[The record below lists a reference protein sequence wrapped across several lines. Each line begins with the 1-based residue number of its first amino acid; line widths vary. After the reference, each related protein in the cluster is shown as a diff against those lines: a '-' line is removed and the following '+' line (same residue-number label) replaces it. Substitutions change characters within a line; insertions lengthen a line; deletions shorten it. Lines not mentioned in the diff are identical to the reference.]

1 MGTDY
6 ISFLFQI
13 MACFLLS
20 ACIGVE
26 RQYRRRNVGLRTI
39 ILVSLGSFL
48 FVRFSF
54 AFPKSDM
61 TRVAAQVVA
70 GIGFLGAGVI
80 IKDDKSVKGLTTAAT
95 LWCSAAIG
103 ILCSAN
109 LIFEAAI
116 GTALILFT
124 NIILRSVNSK
134 INFLSGNVN
143 YNLYHY
149 TIVCDEKND
158 SSLLKIIKEI
168 VRKYKISIKSL
179 ETNDLEDLVSIG
191 TIGLIKGV
199 NTYQND
205 KNIKLATY
213 ASRCIDNEILMYL
226 RKTKRKRTEVS
237 FEDSLSFDSEGNE
250 LHLEDVLGTD
260 DDIVTKPIEEELDK
274 YMMYQEVSKLEDR
287 DREIIELRYGLNGKK
302 EMTQK
307 EVANLLG
314 ISQSYISRIEK
325 KVIKKISSIIKL

>member
-48 FVRFSF
+48 FVMFSF

-116 GTALILFT
+116 GTLLILFT

-149 TIVCDEKND
+149 TIVVYLK
-158 SSLLKIIKEI
+158 LLKK
-168 VRKYKISIKSL
+168 
-179 ETNDLEDLVSIG
+179 
-191 TIGLIKGV
+191 
-199 NTYQND
+199 
-205 KNIKLATY
+205 
-213 ASRCIDNEILMYL
+213 
-226 RKTKRKRTEVS
+226 
-237 FEDSLSFDSEGNE
+237 
-250 LHLEDVLGTD
+250 
-260 DDIVTKPIEEELDK
+260 
-274 YMMYQEVSKLEDR
+274 
-287 DREIIELRYGLNGKK
+287 
-302 EMTQK
+302 
-307 EVANLLG
+307 
-314 ISQSYISRIEK
+314 
-325 KVIKKISSIIKL
+325 